1 MVCAGLF
8 GSEFCYGASNGVS
21 FYEPMFL
28 KRLVNG
34 KLDQMFW
41 PSDCKFVNNGVSI
54 DPSLRSLEANEDI
67 ELRDAGPGDA

>member
-28 KRLVNG
+28 KRL
-34 KLDQMFW
+34 DQMFW
-41 PSDCKFVNNGVSI
+41 PSVCKFFNNGVSF
-54 DPSLRSLEANEDI
+54 DPSLRSLESHEDI
-67 ELRDAGPGDA
+67 ELRDAGPGDS

>member
-8 GSEFCYGASNGVS
+8 GSEFYYGASNGVS

-28 KRLVNG
+28 KRL
-34 KLDQMFW
+34 DQIFW
-41 PSDCKFVNNGVSI
+41 PSVCKFVNNGVSI
-54 DPSLRSLEANEDI
+54 DPSLRPLEAYEDI